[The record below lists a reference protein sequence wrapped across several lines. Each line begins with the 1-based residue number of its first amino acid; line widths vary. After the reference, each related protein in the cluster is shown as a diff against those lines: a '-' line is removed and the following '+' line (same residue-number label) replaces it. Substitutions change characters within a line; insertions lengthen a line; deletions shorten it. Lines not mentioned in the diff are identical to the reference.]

1 MTNYQLFKKILNLS
15 EIVVRMEY
23 NEMECSN
30 NNYNIK
36 IDNESITSE
45 NNLFTYLLARFKI
58 IECDGG
64 NFEEKVRY
72 YQLNNAFIRF
82 DNNIRYIDLN
92 MIINT
97 INEFKMVVDLEDY
110 KNVLE
115 VVNKVKTIEI
125 RKSKLIKIKN
135 GKEDERN
142 DR

>member
-58 IECDGG
+58 IECYGG
-64 NFEEKVRY
+64 NFEEKERY
-72 YQLNNAFIRF
+72 YQLNNTFIRF
-82 DNNIRYIDLN
+82 DNNIRHIDLN

-110 KNVLE
+110 KNLLE
-115 VVNKVKTIEI
+115 VVNKVKTNEI

>member
-1 MTNYQLFKKILNLS
+1 
-15 EIVVRMEY
+15 
-23 NEMECSN
+23 
-30 NNYNIK
+30 
-36 IDNESITSE
+36 
-45 NNLFTYLLARFKI
+45 
-58 IECDGG
+58 
-64 NFEEKVRY
+64 
-72 YQLNNAFIRF
+72 
-82 DNNIRYIDLN
+82 